1 MADAG
6 REPGRRL
13 VLIQGEA
20 ALDVADLSAGRF
32 EFSTAAR

>member
-1 MADAG
+1 MRVANLDG
-6 REPGRRL
+6 RL

-32 EFSTAAR
+32 EFSTAAC